1 MARRRKITSIQ
12 NPTNQEKV
20 ATIYR
25 DPDAGEFV
33 VVLKGRPAADYFTS
47 DREDAEGTAKR
58 MVLEGTSSRR
68 RMAKRSKLGAAARA
82 CKGKKKGAFRVCVRK
97 HMKKRRR

>member
-1 MARRRKITSIQ
+1 MARRKISRVV
-12 NPTNQEKV
+12 NPSNSEKV

-33 VVLKGRPAADYFTS
+33 VVLKGRPAADYFTP
-47 DREDAEGTAKR
+47 DRDDAEGTARK
-58 MVLEGTSSRR
+58 MVLEGVARRSR

-82 CKGKKKGAFRVCVRK
+82 CKGKKKGAFRACVRK